1 MKNSLTKLS
10 YEVLKIAN
18 SEMPRSIFLK
28 KISNLLIDWF
38 KCPELKILLKIPK
51 RDSQFE
57 LVHCTNDNF
66 DYNIIHL
73 NDLPQYLQVEENT
86 KLWVSI
92 LDNNFDSSSTFF
104 TEKGSFWI
112 INFENISIPYRV
124 KLGSTVNNKISK
136 PNSNYSL
143 LISPFLY
150 SNERV
155 GLIQLKNLKPEV
167 FSNLGTTIFEE
178 FSQTLSAILINQ
190 YTQALLFERV
200 KELDFL
206 YKMSNITKQKSISLD
221 SIILQI
227 IELIPPAW
235 QYPEITTA
243 KITLKDNDST
253 NTRITKYEH
262 KLVSDIIVDKEKYGV
277 IEVFYTEKCPEIDE
291 GPFFYE
297 ERNLLNNIA
306 AELATIISL
315 KNTEKII

>member
-1 MKNSLTKLS
+1 MKNSLAKLS
-10 YEVLKIAN
+10 YEILTIAN

-28 KISNLLIDWF
+28 EISNLLIGWF

-51 RDSQFE
+51 RESQFE
-57 LVHCTNDNF
+57 LVHCTKDNF

-73 NDLPQYLQVEENT
+73 NDLPKYLQIEENT
-86 KLWVSI
+86 KLWGSI
-92 LDNNFDSSSTFF
+92 LDNSFDSSSTFF

-112 INFENISIPYRV
+112 LNFENISIPYRV
-124 KLGSTVNNKISK
+124 KLGSIANNKISK
-136 PNSNYSL
+136 PNNNYSL

-155 GLIQLKNLKPEV
+155 GLIELKNLKPVV
-167 FSNLGTTIFEE
+167 FSSLGTVIFEE
-178 FSQTLSAILINQ
+178 FAQTLSAILINQ
-190 YTQALLFERV
+190 YTQALLLERV

-206 YKMSNITKQKSISLD
+206 YKMSNITKQESISLD
-221 SIILQI
+221 NIILQI

-243 KITLKDNDST
+243 RITLKGNAYTS
-253 NTRITKYEH
+253 TRIAKYEH
-262 KLVSDIIVDKEKYGV
+262 KLESDIIVNKEKYGT
-277 IEVFYTEKCPEIDE
+277 IEVFYTKKCPEIDE

-306 AELATIISL
+306 SELATIISL
-315 KNTEKII
+315 KNTGG